1 MSSIK
6 VQTLYNPSSSTET
19 LQLNSD
25 GTSTIAATSKGTV
38 RTMAAGSGGWNLATG
53 NFWSITSS
61 IAVPTPTNAAA
72 GTSGIIYF
80 SANPASWPTQ
90 TKFIG
95 GSPFTVTTTPAMCSF
110 YVQDS
115 SNILIGPLNEGFS

>member
-38 RTMAAGSGGWNLATG
+38 RTIQAGTGGWDLATG
-53 NFWSITSS
+53 NFWTVGA
-61 IAVPTPTNAAA
+61 IAIPSPTNAAV

-80 SANPASWPTQ
+80 SANPTSWPTEA
-90 TKFIG
+90 KFIG
-95 GSPFTVTTTPAMCSF
+95 GNAFTVSTTPGMCSF
-110 YVQDS
+110 YVQAS
-115 SNILIGPLNEGFS
+115 NNILIGPLNEGFS